1 MFEPAR
7 YVQSSRLGIVSSPGF
22 SGLISGA
29 RIQKLLPYPSWSGLS
44 RFGYIS
50 AAANWQGLD
59 APLIVELFTVCFF
72 GRTPELVSLRLVGI
86 ATARLPTPAHVTRT
100 CRAFHPNG
108 HCGFGPRPVGGFEA
122 IYLAPSLSRTAL
134 PDFTTKHFPFARIR
148 EPLLAVM
155 R

>member
-1 MFEPAR
+1 MFEPVR
-7 YVQSSRLGIVSSPGF
+7 YVQSSRLGIVSSPGYP
-22 SGLISGA
+22 GLISRA

-44 RFGYIS
+44 RFGSIS
-50 AAANWQGLD
+50 AAAYWQGLD

-72 GRTPELVSLRLVGI
+72 GRTPEIVSPRLVGI

-108 HCGFGPRPVGGFEA
+108 HCGFGPRPVGGFEV
-122 IYLAPSLSRTAL
+122 YCLAPTLSQTAL
-134 PDFTTKHFPFARIR
+134 PDFTAKHFPFARIR
-148 EPLLAVM
+148 ESFLAVM